1 MFFSFQ
7 MKLVYLV
14 PKYLLLNLL
23 QNLPTTMNMKKITTS
38 VIKAIKIIILE
49 KAEEEVVKEALIDK
63 DIHLKGTYTA
73 IYVNKFSI

>member
-1 MFFSFQ
+1 
-7 MKLVYLV
+7 
-14 PKYLLLNLL
+14 
-23 QNLPTTMNMKKITTS
+23 MNMKKITTS

-73 IYVNKFSI
+73 I